1 MVTSGVTSVFTR
13 AHSSFATASLVISTV
28 SALRNAVEVAAAFQK
43 EYSASCAHCRR
54 RALSSGET
62 TSARMHASNRALS
75 SRRVTTCCRGA
86 KHASSTRPWLSSA
99 WTFSTGRIAPGS
111 TSTRLNAAAGGV
123 AAAADIWRAGK
134 CQSDGRRTKNRATA
148 SAKLSYKPLV
158 HFHERARGR
167 RPAPCAPSEPF
178 PRSSHR
184 AQGCVAAERAMRR
197 VVGLPRYSACPTISR
212 RGD

>member
-62 TSARMHASNRALS
+62 TSARMHASNWALS

-99 WTFSTGRIAPGS
+99 WTFSTGRMAPGS

-134 CQSDGRRTKNRATA
+134 CGDERKIGRRRLRNLATKVQA
-148 SAKLSYKPLV
+148 SRPLP
-158 HFHERARGR
+158 RARARR

-178 PRSSHR
+178 PRLSHR
-184 AQGCVAAERAMRR
+184 AHGCVAAERAMRR
-197 VVGLPRYSACPTISR
+197 VVGLPRYSACPTLSR